1 MHRGGTCKYF
11 PSGQR
16 RPRRCWVPKR
26 KDGWPRSASM
36 AEACPPV
43 SPPGVEDHLSD
54 DDDQPGVGEMW
65 CSPWL
70 GQAWRQHLHFCP
82 ETFLNLPR
90 PLSLYIDK
98 LGKWIQIK
106 SKKKCPPLSELKA
119 SLCLSPRPQKTSPVH
134 SWWRGSDGV
143 CWLEAKSSG
152 LAWLSQCRPPSQ
164 NPQPLCFQVWQAQV
178 YSQPSFCFTCISK
191 GYVSQLGCESP
202 EQSPSNNLI

>member
-11 PSGQR
+11 PSGQQ

-36 AEACPPV
+36 AEACPPA

-54 DDDQPGVGEMW
+54 DDQPGVGKVW
-65 CSPWL
+65 RGAHL
-70 GQAWRQHLHFCP
+70 GWAKHGGSTYTSAQRHFSI
-82 ETFLNLPR
+82 FLGLC
-90 PLSLYIDK
+90 LYILTNWENGFK
-98 LGKWIQIK
+98 QKV
-106 SKKKCPPLSELKA
+106 KKRPPLSKLKA

-164 NPQPLCFQVWQAQV
+164 NPQPLSFQVWQAQV

-191 GYVSQLGCESP
+191 GCVPQLGCESP

>member
-11 PSGQR
+11 PSGQQ

-36 AEACPPV
+36 AEVCPPV

-70 GQAWRQHLHFCP
+70 GQAWRQRLHFCP

-98 LGKWIQIK
+98 LGKWIQTK
-106 SKKKCPPLSELKA
+106 SKKTLTFIKTESFFM
-119 SLCLSPRPQKTSPVH
+119 SLTAAAEDFSRAQLMKRKWRGLLAWGQVERLGLACLSLGLLVRIPNLCVFKCGKLKYTLSLAFASHVFPK
-134 SWWRGSDGV
+134 GV
-143 CWLEAKSSG
+143 FLNWVA
-152 LAWLSQCRPPSQ
+152 
-164 NPQPLCFQVWQAQV
+164 NPQ
-178 YSQPSFCFTCISK
+178 
-191 GYVSQLGCESP
+191 
-202 EQSPSNNLI
+202 SNHRAII

>member
-70 GQAWRQHLHFCP
+70 GQAWRQRLHFCP

-98 LGKWIQIK
+98 LGKWIQTK
-106 SKKKCPPLSELKA
+106 SKKNAHLYQNWKLLYVSHRGRRRLLPCTADEEEVTGFVGLKPSRA
-119 SLCLSPRPQKTSPVH
+119 AWLGCLSVGLLVRIPNLWVFKCGKLKYTLSLAFASHVFPK
-134 SWWRGSDGV
+134 GV
-143 CWLEAKSSG
+143 FLNWVA
-152 LAWLSQCRPPSQ
+152 
-164 NPQPLCFQVWQAQV
+164 NPQ
-178 YSQPSFCFTCISK
+178 
-191 GYVSQLGCESP
+191 
-202 EQSPSNNLI
+202 SNHRAII

>member
-70 GQAWRQHLHFCP
+70 GQAWRQRLHFCP

-98 LGKWIQIK
+98 LGKWIQTK
-106 SKKKCPPLSELKA
+106 SKKTLTFIKTESFFM
-119 SLCLSPRPQKTSPVH
+119 SLTAAAEDFSRAQLMKRKWRGLLAWGQVERLGLACLSLGLLVRIPNLCVFKCGKLKYTLSLAFASHVFPK
-134 SWWRGSDGV
+134 GV
-143 CWLEAKSSG
+143 FLNWVA
-152 LAWLSQCRPPSQ
+152 
-164 NPQPLCFQVWQAQV
+164 NPQ
-178 YSQPSFCFTCISK
+178 
-191 GYVSQLGCESP
+191 
-202 EQSPSNNLI
+202 SNHRAII

>member
-1 MHRGGTCKYF
+1 MPVISLELFITIDKFHKSHQFQMHRGGTCKYF

-70 GQAWRQHLHFCP
+70 GQAWRQRLHFCP

-90 PLSLYIDK
+90 PLSLYILTSWGNGFK
-98 LGKWIQIK
+98 QKVKKTPTFIK
-106 SKKKCPPLSELKA
+106 TESFFM
-119 SLCLSPRPQKTSPVH
+119 SLTAAAEDFSRAQLMKRK
-134 SWWRGSDGV
+134 WRGLLAWGQV
-143 CWLEAKSSG
+143 ERLG
-152 LAWLSQCRPPSQ
+152 LA
-164 NPQPLCFQVWQAQV
+164 
-178 YSQPSFCFTCISK
+178 
-191 GYVSQLGCESP
+191 VSVSA
-202 EQSPSNNLI
+202 S